1 MPPAWSIILAVL
13 SATIAFIYSRVQ
25 STLELRRKRRS
36 LSIAI
41 FVEISEANKSI
52 ENLFVSWD
60 ELAEIAKLTD
70 RHPLLVLSRDTNVL
84 QRINIE
90 DLDYPA
96 SLVAAIM
103 RFSGSINEL
112 YECLETMNSER
123 FEKSSPEARLRVVEM
138 ARTISIHTSQYAKEA
153 KQRMMTTLPSGWT
166 M

>member
-13 SATIAFIYSRVQ
+13 SATIAFIYARVQ
-25 STLELRRKRRS
+25 SGLERRRKRRS

-41 FVEISEANKSI
+41 YVEISEASKSI
-52 ENLFVSWD
+52 ENLFIAWD
-60 ELAEIAKLTD
+60 ELIDIANQTG

-103 RFSGSINEL
+103 RFSGSVSEL
-112 YECLETMNSER
+112 YECLETMNSDKFER
-123 FEKSSPEARLRVVEM
+123 SSPEARVRVVEM
-138 ARTISIHTSQYAKEA
+138 ARSISVHTSQYAKEA
-153 KQRMMTTLPSGWT
+153 MQRMKTTLPEGWT
-166 M
+166 I